1 VEVVVT
7 FHQWGLRS
15 CDYGEEECGRR
26 DCSGNIGFAEE
37 TVSKD
42 GIEDSELRMSDD
54 DGAGG
59 EILLTCHAS
68 GTFLRFAR
76 TKSAATI
83 RDVLPGPVKVFRRAS
98 RILSR
103 EPVTLR
109 TSATVNAID
118 FSGRRAPE
126 AMAKGVTGKERGKE
140 GVKCVKE
147 KNKQQSKKVR

>member
-1 VEVVVT
+1 MEGAIVEGML
-7 FHQWGLRS
+7 GLLKRQ
-15 CDYGEEECGRR
+15 CRKMALKTRNCGCQI
-26 DCSGNIGFAEE
+26 DDE
-37 TVSKD
+37 T
-42 GIEDSELRMSDD
+42 
-54 DGAGG
+54 GG

-83 RDVLPGPVKVFRRAS
+83 RDVLPGPVKVFNRAP

-103 EPVTLR
+103 VPVTLR

-126 AMAKGVTGKERGKE
+126 AMAKGVTGK
-140 GVKCVKE
+140 
-147 KNKQQSKKVR
+147 